1 MRWRCFDKKKALSLS
16 STEITFELESALL
29 SFTEHF
35 VKKKRIRKV
44 IAVVWRKMEYSEG
57 LNKERKKTQE
67 VFNDDMD
74 NDCFFLL
81 LDPLEI

>member
-35 VKKKRIRKV
+35 VIKKRIRKV

-67 VFNDDMD
+67 LFNDDMD
-74 NDCFFLL
+74 NDCFFYC
-81 LDPLEI
+81 

>member
-1 MRWRCFDKKKALSLS
+1 
-16 STEITFELESALL
+16 
-29 SFTEHF
+29 
-35 VKKKRIRKV
+35 
-44 IAVVWRKMEYSEG
+44 MEYSEG

>member
-1 MRWRCFDKKKALSLS
+1 M
-16 STEITFELESALL
+16 
-29 SFTEHF
+29 
-35 VKKKRIRKV
+35 